1 MRRVRR
7 QFEGMG
13 HAVWELRSDSDDME
27 GRVVSSSVK
36 ASDEKASASVGKGE

>member
-36 ASDEKASASVGKGE
+36 ASEKASASVGKGE